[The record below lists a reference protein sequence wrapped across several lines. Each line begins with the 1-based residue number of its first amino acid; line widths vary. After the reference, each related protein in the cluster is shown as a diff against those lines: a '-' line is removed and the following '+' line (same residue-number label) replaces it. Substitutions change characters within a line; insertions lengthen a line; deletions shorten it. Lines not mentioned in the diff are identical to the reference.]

1 MATRL
6 AVIGDLHYSAV
17 LTNNALGWIRD
28 KFYEELLESFFAC
41 DADFHIALGDVTHSG
56 HPSEWALMNRRI
68 EELCRKYGRT
78 FRYVLGNH
86 DTLSQ
91 SKTAVQA
98 QTRQARH
105 FVEETPDCRL
115 IFLDTTRE
123 TSPDDWGGVVDEAQL
138 EWLSGLAHLPYK
150 TTLVFGHHP
159 FPKTTWAS
167 DEPMMSISNAEE
179 VIAVLSAAAPAAVYF
194 NGHNHVHSIARGWTY
209 APKWT
214 FVQCAAALSA
224 SVFRTVVVSERDVVV
239 ETVHCQPALTQLAQS
254 YQSTL
259 DGYMN
264 VSAAVGTKSDQNVR
278 VVLTI

>member
-1 MATRL
+1 ML
-6 AVIGDLHYSAV
+6 ADTAC
-17 LTNNALGWIRD
+17 ALEARD
-28 KFYEELLESFFAC
+28 SMCSFSSSR
-41 DADFHIALGDVTHSG
+41 D
-56 HPSEWALMNRRI
+56 W
-68 EELCRKYGRT
+68 
-78 FRYVLGNH
+78 
-86 DTLSQ
+86 
-91 SKTAVQA
+91 
-98 QTRQARH
+98 
-105 FVEETPDCRL
+105 
-115 IFLDTTRE
+115 RE

-224 SVFRTVVVSERDVVV
+224 SVCRTVVVSERDVVV

-254 YQSTL
+254 YQSAL